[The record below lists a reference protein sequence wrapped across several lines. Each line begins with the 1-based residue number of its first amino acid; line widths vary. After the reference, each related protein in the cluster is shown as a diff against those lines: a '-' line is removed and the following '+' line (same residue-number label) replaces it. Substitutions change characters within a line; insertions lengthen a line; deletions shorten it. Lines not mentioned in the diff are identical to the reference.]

1 ITHQVQI
8 ILDRSYHLFLIPF
21 SLSHISVSATSSYFL
36 FTASPPPQPYTLS
49 LHDAL
54 PILSHR
60 DNCLHSVNP
69 STKVHFWTIQ
79 NLCVLLSNR
88 NVATLQLCLVH
99 GGTSYQPRRTPM
111 GLFVTSLTRPY
122 CLIMYVTHH

>member
-1 ITHQVQI
+1 M
-8 ILDRSYHLFLIPF
+8 
-21 SLSHISVSATSSYFL
+21 
-36 FTASPPPQPYTLS
+36 
-49 LHDAL
+49 
-54 PILSHR
+54 SHR

-111 GLFVTSLTRPY
+111 GLFVTSLTRPD
-122 CLIMYVTHH
+122 CLIMYVTHHENCTRLFDASHKSAAMKPRMLFREP